1 MKRSNFALIAALTL
15 VLGAGCHR
23 GPKGVTPIGGHT
35 ETMAAPRTAPPI
47 TPPPSTGVG
56 LNRGNQIGLEDPNS
70 SRINPID
77 TTPPKVNASGIDTAD
92 ISGRDNMV
100 PDREA
105 FSSQT
110 VHFEYDR
117 ATVKAADR
125 SKVEAVAAYLK
136 NQPTQKVE
144 VEGHCDERGTEE
156 YNRALGERRALA
168 AREALVSM
176 GVSADRIFTTSFG
189 EDRPA
194 DPGHDEQAW
203 QKNRRDE
210 FILLKPRQ

>member
-1 MKRSNFALIAALTL
+1 MKRSNFVLIAALAL
-15 VLGAGCHR
+15 VLGSGCHR
-23 GPKGVTPIGGHT
+23 SPKGVTPMGQPNG
-35 ETMAAPRTAPPI
+35 TMPAARTAPPI
-47 TPPPSTGVG
+47 TPSINPG
-56 LNRGNQIGLEDPNS
+56 LTRGNQLGTDDLNN
-70 SRINPID
+70 SRINPLD
-77 TTPPKVNASGIDTAD
+77 TTTPKTTSSGIEGAD
-92 ISGRDNMV
+92 PTGRDNMI

-110 VHFEYDR
+110 IHFDYDR
-117 ATVKAADR
+117 ASVKAADR

-176 GVSADRIFTTSFG
+176 GVGADRIFTTSFG

-194 DPGHDEQAW
+194 DPAHDEQAW

>member
-1 MKRSNFALIAALTL
+1 MKRSNFALIAALIL
-15 VLGAGCHR
+15 VIGAGCHR
-23 GPKGVTPIGGHT
+23 GPKGVTPIGGRN
-35 ETMAAPRTAPPI
+35 ETMSAPRTAPPI
-47 TPPPSTGVG
+47 TPPTNPG
-56 LNRGNQIGLEDPNS
+56 LTRGNQIGLEDPNS
-70 SRINPID
+70 ARINPLD
-77 TTPPKVNASGIDTAD
+77 AANPKTTSSGIEGAD
-92 ISGRDNMV
+92 ISGRDNMI

-110 VHFEYDR
+110 VHFDYDR
-117 ATVKAADR
+117 ASVKASDR

-210 FILLKPRQ
+210 FVLLKPRQ

>member
-1 MKRSNFALIAALTL
+1 MKRSNFVLIAALAL
-15 VLGAGCHR
+15 VLSTGCHR
-23 GPKGVTPIGGHT
+23 SPKGVTPISQPNG
-35 ETMAAPRTAPPI
+35 TMPAARTAPPI
-47 TPPPSTGVG
+47 MPSTNPA

-77 TTPPKVNASGIDTAD
+77 TTPPKITSSGIEGAD
-92 ISGRDNMV
+92 ISGRDNMI

-110 VHFEYDR
+110 IHFDYDR
-117 ATVKAADR
+117 ASVKSTDR

-176 GVSADRIFTTSFG
+176 GIGADRIFTTSFG

-194 DPGHDEQAW
+194 DPAHDEQAW